1 MLLKIMNA
9 ARALQVCAGQD
20 ESAEATIDAMN
31 DLSEDNAIKAV
42 LLIDA
47 EDVREVILHNLYFI
61 SPIT

>member
-9 ARALQVCAGQD
+9 AHALQICVGQD

-47 EDVREVILHNLYFI
+47 EDVREVILHNIYFI

>member
-9 ARALQVCAGQD
+9 AHALQICAGQD
-20 ESAEATIDAMN
+20 ESAEATTDAMN

-47 EDVREVILHNLYFI
+47 EDVREVILHNIYFI

>member
-9 ARALQVCAGQD
+9 AHALQISAGQD

-47 EDVREVILHNLYFI
+47 EDVREVILHNIYFI

>member
-9 ARALQVCAGQD
+9 AHALQICAGQD
-20 ESAEATIDAMN
+20 EIAEATIDAMN

-47 EDVREVILHNLYFI
+47 EDVREVILHNIYFI